1 MTYFCKNIYK
11 HKQPTILILDS
22 GVGGLSIYT
31 AIRKLLPYVWYL
43 YFFDNQAF
51 PYGERSE
58 TFITNRVTSII
69 KAVQNQHRLD
79 LVIIACN
86 TASVVSLKIL
96 QNRFLFPIIGVI
108 PAIKLASKLTRNG
121 IIGVLAT
128 HRTVNHN
135 YTWYLIKR
143 FANKYKVLL
152 LGTSELVNLAESKI
166 YGEKISLSTLRNIL
180 APWLEI
186 KQPPDTIVLGCTHF
200 SLLKKELIATLS
212 SNSYLIDSRRTIAKY
227 SLRLLRHNKTLTKE
241 SGSINNFGSVR
252 LNKIYC
258 SMDTTAAIKLKSIL
272 LTHYNFFS
280 LEILSI

>member
-11 HKQPTILILDS
+11 YKQPTILILDS

-31 AIRKLLPYVWYL
+31 AIRKLLPHVWYL

-58 TFITNRVTSII
+58 IFITNRVTSII

-96 QNRFLFPIIGVI
+96 QNHFLFPIIGVI
-108 PAIKLASKLTRNG
+108 PAIKLASKLTKNG

-128 HRTVNHN
+128 HRTVNHD
-135 YTWYLIKR
+135 YTCNLIKR

-166 YGEKISLSTLRNIL
+166 YGEKISLSMLRSIL
-180 APWLEI
+180 APWLEL

-200 SLLKKELIATLS
+200 SLLKKELITTLS
-212 SNSYLIDSRRTIAKY
+212 SNSYLVDSRRTIAKY
-227 SLRLLRHNKTLTKE
+227 SLRLLRHNKTLTK
-241 SGSINNFGSVR
+241 GAINNINYSVR

-258 SMDTTAAIKLKSIL
+258 SMDTIEAIKLKSIL
-272 LTHYNFFS
+272 LSNYNFFS
-280 LEILSI
+280 SEILSI